1 MKTAGPQ
8 ASRGFKSHPRR
19 SVKRD
24 RYLLGV
30 STHVY
35 TWGNN
40 PKRETMKG
48 RRCRVIVHGKKNSC
62 LIEFE
67 NGQREIISRYAVR
80 PV

>member
-1 MKTAGPQ
+1 
-8 ASRGFKSHPRR
+8 
-19 SVKRD
+19 
-24 RYLLGV
+24 V

-48 RRCRVIVHGKKNSC
+48 RHCRVIAHGRKNSY

-67 NGQREIISRYAVR
+67 NGQREIVSRYAVR
-80 PV
+80 LA

>member
-1 MKTAGPQ
+1 VQ
-8 ASRGFKSHPRR
+8 ASRGFKSHSRR
-19 SVKRD
+19 SVKRG
-24 RYLLGV
+24 RYLPGV

-48 RRCRVIVHGKKNSC
+48 RRCRVIVQGKKNSC

-67 NGQREIISRYAVR
+67 NGQREIVSRYAVR
-80 PV
+80 PA